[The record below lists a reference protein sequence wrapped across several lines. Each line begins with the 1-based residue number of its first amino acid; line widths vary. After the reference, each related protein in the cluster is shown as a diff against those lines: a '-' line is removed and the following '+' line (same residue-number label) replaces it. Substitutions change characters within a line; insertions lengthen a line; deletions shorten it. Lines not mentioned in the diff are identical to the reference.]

1 MGEGLSVGLLGPLEV
16 AVDGAATTITSARQ
30 RAILA
35 LLALDADTVV
45 PADRIIEAVW
55 GETQPADPAAALHT
69 QVSRLRAL
77 LGTERIVT
85 REPGYLLD
93 VAPEQVDVHRFSA
106 LLQSAADAP
115 PRRAEELLGEALAL
129 WRGPALADLGDAPF
143 ASDARRG
150 LEESRRDAL
159 EARGCAWV
167 ELGRRDEA
175 IRELRALVDAD
186 PYRERAWAALIL
198 ALYRNGRQAEAL
210 DAYGEVRRFLATQLG
225 LEPGPALQDLQ
236 AQVLAHDPA
245 LAADARPPARRRR
258 RWVLAG
264 AGLGVAAGAAVTAIA
279 LSGGGAATPPAAGQ
293 VLRLDA
299 VTGEVRGRF
308 AVGRSPGP
316 LAVGAG
322 ATWVIDTDAQT
333 ITSVGGEERTFSTGQ
348 PPLDVMASGATLYV
362 GTGAPAPQTQIAGPV
377 VAAVQRVA
385 PSTQTVRATTR
396 LGHRDVVLRP
406 PEQQLA
412 RAGGGL
418 WTVRADGSIAR
429 IGRDDRVTAT
439 VRGLQAIAVAAGP
452 AGLWGIEENG
462 TVARI
467 DPRSARVVARTTL
480 AASSLSSAAVGNTGL
495 WVTAPDDGVLWRV
508 PEADVLRAQ
517 PIRLARGVRAVALG
531 GGAVWVA
538 NPLTGTLARVDER
551 SARVTRTVQ
560 TGGMPQDVA
569 VAGDELWASVAP
581 GPGVAGG
588 TPGTIAG
595 AKCEPA
601 VGRPGVRPD
610 VLLTSDLPLQGGVRV
625 STQHMTEA
633 IAAEVRARGFRA
645 GRFDVAYI
653 SCDDSIART
662 GIFDQARCAANARAY
677 TSEPRV
683 LGVVGALNSPCTRA
697 ALRELPLS
705 GPVYVSPL
713 STDPALTRPP
723 RPRPFARVIASDEI
737 QGAGLALLARRIGA
751 SRVYVADDGDP
762 DYGGMLADAFTRASA
777 RTGVRIV
784 GSGSWDPRD
793 PARAGLGRAAA
804 RVAPDAVVIAGTL
817 DNGGVAVLRE
827 LRRALGPDVR
837 MLLVDG
843 FTPTNI
849 LARRA
854 GRAAEGAYLTVP
866 GGTLDAL
873 TPSGRRFA
881 RRLRTINPGAATDLG
896 AFYAAQATSVL
907 LDAIARSDGSRASV
921 LREVRQAR
929 IAEGLLGP
937 VRFDAAGDIVAA
949 PVSVLRVRAGDRSRA
964 DFEDT
969 RIEQVLRPPASLT
982 AP

>member
-69 QVSRLRAL
+69 QVSRLRGL
-77 LGTERIVT
+77 LGSERIVT

-93 VAPEQVDVHRFSA
+93 VVPERVDVHRFSG
-106 LLQSAADAP
+106 LLQRAADAP
-115 PRRAEELLGEALAL
+115 AKRAEELLGEALAL
-129 WRGPALADLGDAPF
+129 WRGPALADVGDAPF

-150 LEESRRDAL
+150 LEDSRRDAI

-175 IRELRALVDAD
+175 IRELRALVEAD

-210 DAYGEVRRFLATQLG
+210 DAYGEVRRFLSTQLG
-225 LEPGPALQDLQ
+225 LEPGPALQALQ

-245 LAADARPPARRRR
+245 LAADAHAPAQRRR
-258 RWVLAG
+258 RWAMAGVGLA
-264 AGLGVAAGAAVTAIA
+264 AAGAAVTAVA
-279 LSGGGAATPPAAGQ
+279 LSGGGTATPPAAGE

-299 VTGEVRGRF
+299 VTGEVRDRF
-308 AVGRSPGP
+308 AVGRAPGP

-333 ITSVGGEERTFSTGQ
+333 ITAVGNDERTFSTGQ
-348 PPLDVMASGATLYV
+348 PPLDVAARGGTLYV

-385 PSTQTVRATTR
+385 PTTQTVRGTTR
-396 LGHRDVVLRP
+396 LGHSGVVLRP

-412 RAGGGL
+412 PAGGAV

-429 IGRDDRVTAT
+429 VDGDDRVTAT
-439 VRGLQAIAVAAGP
+439 VRGLQAVAVAAGP
-452 AGLWGIEENG
+452 AGLWGVEEDG
-462 TVARI
+462 TVARV

-480 AASSLSSAAVGNTGL
+480 AASSLASAAVGSTGL

-517 PIRLARGVRAVALG
+517 PIRLARGVRAVAVD

-538 NPLTGTLARVDER
+538 NPLSGTLTRVDER
-551 SARVTRTVQ
+551 SGRVTRTVR

-569 VAGDELWASVAP
+569 VAGGDLWASVAP
-581 GPGVAGG
+581 GPDVAAR

-610 VLLTSDLPLQGGVRV
+610 VLFVSDLPLQGGVRV

-633 IAAEVRARGFRA
+633 ITAEVRARGFRA

-662 GIFDQARCAANARAY
+662 GIFDTDRCAANARAY

-683 LGVVGALNSPCTRA
+683 RGVVGALNSPCTHA

-713 STDPALTRPP
+713 STDPSLTRPP

-751 SRVYVADDGDP
+751 ARVYVADDGDP
-762 DYGGMLADAFTRASA
+762 DYGGMLADAFARASA
-777 RTGVRIV
+777 RAGVRIV
-784 GSGSWDPRD
+784 GAGSWDPRD
-793 PARAGLGRAAA
+793 PARARLGRAAA
-804 RVAPDAVVIAGTL
+804 RVSPDAVVLAGTL

-837 MLLVDG
+837 LLLVDG
-843 FTPTNI
+843 FTPTNT

-854 GRAAEGAYLTVP
+854 GGAAEGAYLTVP

-873 TPSGRRFA
+873 TSGRRFA

-896 AFYAAQATSVL
+896 AFYAAQAAVVL

-921 LREVRQAR
+921 LREVRRMRVAD
-929 IAEGLLGP
+929 GLLGP
-937 VRFDAAGDIVAA
+937 VRFDAAGDLLAA

-969 RIEQVLRPPASLT
+969 RIEQVLRPPASLI